1 MISLFVYLF
10 NASTEM
16 KYASSAYFTYL
27 LTSVGIFYYTDLFF
41 NLFGMTNNVNE
52 RLAIKFGLIAIYR
65 FESMFR
71 KL

>member
-1 MISLFVYLF
+1 MFSV
-10 NASTEM
+10 APTET
-16 KYASSAYFTYL
+16 KAIRFECVLYVDTRTYL
-27 LTSVGIFYYTDLFF
+27 HIFYYTDLFF

-65 FESMFR
+65 FASMFR